1 MSLSFISR
9 DLSMIQ
15 QLTPGIVLLIHHYFS
30 TGDGSIRS
38 KFLTKAHIINGI
50 IQVLHIQVDAL
61 ITIDTLDLPLLKL
74 RLQIHLSF
82 SSFLC
87 SSCIKL
93 LSIPVFSIEFINTLQ
108 IVKNGCL
115 TIHSHYMKS
124 LHCSQ
129 AANTGTAK
137 GVDDPMH

>member
-1 MSLSFISR
+1 MSRSFISR

-124 LHCSQ
+124 LH
-129 AANTGTAK
+129 
-137 GVDDPMH
+137 